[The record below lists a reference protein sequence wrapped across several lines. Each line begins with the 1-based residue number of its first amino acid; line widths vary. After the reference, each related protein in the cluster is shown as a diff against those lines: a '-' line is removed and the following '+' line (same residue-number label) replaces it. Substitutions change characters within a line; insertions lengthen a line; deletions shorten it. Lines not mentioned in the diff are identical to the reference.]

1 MSLLRLHSLVTTA
14 LALGLAALSAWRGEA
29 FLAGGGWT
37 DLVVALVAAPSALGL
52 VVYLARL
59 RAVFRREPG
68 PGVPRDIE
76 D

>member
-1 MSLLRLHSLVTTA
+1 MSLVRLHTLVTT
-14 LALGLAALSAWRGEA
+14 
-29 FLAGGGWT
+29 
-37 DLVVALVAAPSALGL
+37 ALGL

-59 RAVFRREPG
+59 RSVFHREPG